1 MTDPTDDNRESR
13 EADGVGERPDH
24 GRMQD
29 ALIDAVSGSGM
40 GSDTRAGS
48 LAGGAA
54 SGSDDDP
61 AQVAVDRVMAD
72 EGRAEADPQ
81 SGSEVD
87 PDPIA
92 NAGVIAGES
101 DDPAEGKRDP
111 EADAATG

>member
-1 MTDPTDDNRESR
+1 MTDPTDDNRESQ

-48 LAGGAA
+48 LQGGAA
-54 SGSDDDP
+54 SGSDADP
-61 AQVAVDRVMAD
+61 AQVEVDRVMAD
-72 EGRAEADPQ
+72 EGRSEADPQ
-81 SGSEVD
+81 SGSGVD

-92 NAGVIAGES
+92 NTGVGPDEAA
-101 DDPAEGKRDP
+101 DPAEGKRDP